1 MGKIIVL
8 GTGLV
13 GSAMAADLALKYDV
27 TALDLNTELF
37 DRLEEK
43 GVNTKQV
50 DLSQPGEIARQ
61 VSDHDLVIGALPGHM
76 GFRCLEDFCGEE
88 YCGYIFHAGGL
99 SQHG

>member
-1 MGKIIVL
+1 MGEIIVL

-50 DLSQPGEIARQ
+50 DLSLPVMLRTDGSLRARPCLTWNYLILRWLENWRPGIPMD
-61 VSDHDLVIGALPGHM
+61 SDH
-76 GFRCLEDFCGEE
+76 
-88 YCGYIFHAGGL
+88 
-99 SQHG
+99 